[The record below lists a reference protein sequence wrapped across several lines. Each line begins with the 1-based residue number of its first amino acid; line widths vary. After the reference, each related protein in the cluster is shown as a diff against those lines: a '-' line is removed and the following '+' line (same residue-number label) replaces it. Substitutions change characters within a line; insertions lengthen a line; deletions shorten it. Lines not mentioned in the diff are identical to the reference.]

1 MHLQV
6 LGAAREVTG
15 SCFLVE
21 TGHVRFLV
29 DCGLFQ
35 GGREADAKNRNAL
48 GEWVRDLDFVL
59 LTHAHIDHSGL
70 LPRLIAMGFEGAIH
84 TTRATADLL
93 EPMLLDAAH
102 IQEYEAQRQLER
114 RRPAAAWQPLYT
126 ASQALHTLTHL
137 RPLDYDEVLIPVAGI
152 EAKFR
157 DAGHILGS
165 AFIEVSI
172 TEGGARKRLLFSGD
186 IGNRGRPL
194 VRDPARPGHA
204 DLLITESTYGNRRH
218 RSLDDTLTELVDAIT
233 TTLARQGNVIIP
245 AFAVGRTQELLYLL
259 IRLHREGRLPALD
272 IFVDSPLAT
281 RATAVTLRHWQLLDP
296 DVGPVFEAG
305 MRAERDVRIRFVDS
319 PDESAELSRRRGGA
333 IILAGSG
340 MCEAGRIKFHL
351 RANLPRE
358 ESSVVIIGFQAQGTL
373 GRRLVDG
380 APQVRIFGDEI
391 SVRAQ
396 VHTIG
401 GLSAHADQDGLLEWL
416 SALPQAPRRTLVVH
430 GEYGNALAFS
440 EALSQRLGWAADVP
454 APGARYEL

>member
-21 TGHVRFLV
+21 SGNVRFLV

-35 GGREADAKNRNAL
+35 GGREADAKNRSAL
-48 GEWVRDLDFVL
+48 GDWARDLDFVL

-70 LPRLIAMGFEGAIH
+70 LPRLIALGFEGAIH

-102 IQEYEAQRQLER
+102 IQEYEAQRQQER
-114 RRPAAAWQPLYT
+114 RRAGPPWQALYSAT
-126 ASQALHTLTHL
+126 QALHTLTHL
-137 RPLDYDEVLIPVAGI
+137 RAHDYDETLTPAPGI
-152 EAKFR
+152 EATFR

-165 AFIEVSI
+165 AFIEISI
-172 TEGGARKRLLFSGD
+172 SEDGRLKHLLFSGD

-194 VRDPARPGHA
+194 VRDPTPPARA
-204 DLLITESTYGNRRH
+204 DLLVVESTYGNRQH
-218 RSLDDTLTELVDAIT
+218 RLLDATLIELVDAIT
-233 TTLARQGNVIIP
+233 TTLARKGNVIIP

-259 IRLHREGRLPALD
+259 IRLHRDGRLPAME

-281 RATAVTLRHWQLLDP
+281 RATTITLKHWEVLDP
-296 DVGPVFEAG
+296 DVGPVFRSG
-305 MRAERDVRIRFVDS
+305 MHSGQGVHIRFVDS
-319 PDESAELSRRRGGA
+319 PDESAELSRRPGGV

-340 MCEAGRIKFHL
+340 MCDAGRIKYHL

-358 ESSVVIIGFQAQGTL
+358 ESSVLIIGFQAQGTL

-380 APQVRIFGDEI
+380 APQVRIFGDDI
-391 SVRAQ
+391 PVRAQ

-401 GLSAHADQDGLLEWL
+401 GLSAHADQAGLLEWL
-416 SALPQAPRRTLVVH
+416 GALQQAPARTLVVH
-430 GEYGNALAFS
+430 GEYSNALAFAD
-440 EALSQRLGWAADVP
+440 ALKQRLGWTAEVP
-454 APGARYEL
+454 AAGAKYEL